1 MSSGALDTAL
11 VMGFP
16 AWDEMYETVEP
27 DNYRVART
35 ISALSVHVIKLRE
48 RKYINHALIHLIV
61 LRAPGF

>member
-1 MSSGALDTAL
+1 LSSGALDTAL

-16 AWDEMYETVEP
+16 AWDEMYETVERQLP
-27 DNYRVART
+27 RGSDNFR
-35 ISALSVHVIKLRE
+35 SLGHVIKLRE

>member
-1 MSSGALDTAL
+1 
-11 VMGFP
+11 MGFP